1 MLTLQEVKSE
11 IEGKVI
17 ELFTTDPLVNLLMAN
32 MDNPFELNS
41 DDDVIIRVSVNFGRV
56 IDGEQGYEGVSRRLG
71 VASFGVFTLWGTG
84 SGRGLDVCKVL
95 EDGFRRW
102 DITHTSGEQ
111 IFFDDPY
118 TEGGY
123 LTESTKF
130 CYLVHAPF
138 FVWVGN

>member
-1 MLTLQEVKSE
+1 MLTLQEVKAE

-17 ELFTTDPLVNLLMAN
+17 DLFSSDPLVNLLMPN
-32 MDNPFELNS
+32 MDNAFELNT

-56 IDGEQGYEGVSRRLG
+56 VEGEQGYDGVSRRLG

-84 SGRGLDVCKVL
+84 AGRGLEVCEAIEKCFYRL
-95 EDGFRRW
+95 
-102 DITHTSGEQ
+102 DITHASGEQ

-123 LTESTKF
+123 LTENTKF

-138 FVWVGN
+138 FVWVGK